1 MEHGLCR
8 LFDVCPM
15 SPYIASGT
23 KDLFAFSRPVP
34 MRLWVTTAC
43 KEVPC
48 RMLVSNPADPI
59 LRVKAGAGS
68 KIWQIWRA
76 PSKVSIV
83 LQ

>member
-1 MEHGLCR
+1 
-8 LFDVCPM
+8 
-15 SPYIASGT
+15 
-23 KDLFAFSRPVP
+23 

-68 KIWQIWRA
+68 EYGKHGERLRKSALCFSGTAFRKGPAI
-76 PSKVSIV
+76 PSPLWPSTMLIPGADVRCGPH
-83 LQ
+83 